1 MSKQTAESHTK
12 KQITCHVQGQVQEKE
27 QGIKPKV
34 RESDKCKTEQDAEKE
49 QKFRLVLCIGYMVY
63 GCITQAKGAAWE

>member
-1 MSKQTAESHTK
+1 MSKQSAESHTK

-34 RESDKCKTEQDAEKE
+34 QESDKCKTEQDAEKS
-49 QKFRLVLCIGYMVY
+49 RLLLCIGYMVY
-63 GCITQAKGAAWE
+63 GCITQAKGTAWE